1 MILYIK
7 QQIPNAIIKDDLLIS
22 PLPKIQVGYRILT
35 NIEEINVYMY
45 KFPKESVLESIKNEK
60 CTLVFK

>member
-1 MILYIK
+1 MILYLK
-7 QQIPNAIIKDDLLIS
+7 YNLKNAKVKNDLLLY

>member
-1 MILYIK
+1 MILYLK
-7 QQIPNAIIKDDLLIS
+7 YNLKNAKVKNDLLLD

>member
-1 MILYIK
+1 MILYLK
-7 QQIPNAIIKDDLLIS
+7 YNLKNAKVKNDLLLS

-35 NIEEINVYMY
+35 NIEEINIYMY

>member
-1 MILYIK
+1 MILYLK
-7 QQIPNAIIKDDLLIS
+7 YNLKNAKVKNDLLLD

-35 NIEEINVYMY
+35 NIEEINIYMY